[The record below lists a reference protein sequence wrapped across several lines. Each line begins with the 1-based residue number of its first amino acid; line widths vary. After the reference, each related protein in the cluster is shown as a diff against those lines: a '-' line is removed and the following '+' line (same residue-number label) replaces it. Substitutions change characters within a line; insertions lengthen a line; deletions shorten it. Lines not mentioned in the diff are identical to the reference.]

1 MSNDHQTNVLKKLLK
16 IPTKQDSGKLTV
28 AKINKNKLFCIK
40 IIKLIDKIGT
50 KLFFSKTR
58 SVCMFKKKFVI
69 FVLITI
75 TFSL

>member
-50 KLFFSKTR
+50 KLFLAKPDQF
-58 SVCMFKKKFVI
+58 VCLKKKFVI

-75 TFSL
+75 TFS